1 MQISECRT
9 PVNADFRMQNA
20 ECEIRMLPPG
30 SMERLKQALRFI
42 SALVLCAER
51 RELYTFK
58 ILNSTFK
65 IPPFLPRMGLRK
77 NNQS

>member
-1 MQISECRT
+1 MQISECRMRREVAAPAAPDGQT
-9 PVNADFRMQNA
+9 SA
-20 ECEIRMLPPG
+20 EMNL
-30 SMERLKQALRFI
+30 
-42 SALVLCAER
+42 SALLCAER

-65 IPPFLPRMGLRK
+65 IPTFLPRMGLRK

>member
-30 SMERLKQALRFI
+30 SM
-42 SALVLCAER
+42 
-51 RELYTFK
+51 
-58 ILNSTFK
+58 
-65 IPPFLPRMGLRK
+65 G
-77 NNQS
+77 